1 MLLLFTAVSEEAKD
15 SELLDKLIFQTAAGD
30 GDAFEKLYRLTK
42 ASVYGYAMSI
52 LKHPQDAEDVLHDC
66 FVRLYHAAGGYT
78 SRGKPM
84 AWILTIAKNLCY
96 KRLNDRS
103 RSVQLDDDEWETA
116 FESNELM
123 GREEIMTIRRLTEL
137 LSEDERSIVILHAV
151 SLFKYRE
158 IGEFMDLPTSTVIS
172 KYHRAINKL
181 RRAYFEDENIKE
193 RMEI

>member
-1 MLLLFTAVSEEAKD
+1 MLLLFTTVSEEAKD
-15 SELLDKLIFQTAAGD
+15 SELLDKLISQTAAGD

-66 FVRLYHAAGGYT
+66 FVRLYHAAGGYA

-116 FESNELM
+116 FETNELM
-123 GREEIMTIRRLTEL
+123 GREEIMTSRRLTEL